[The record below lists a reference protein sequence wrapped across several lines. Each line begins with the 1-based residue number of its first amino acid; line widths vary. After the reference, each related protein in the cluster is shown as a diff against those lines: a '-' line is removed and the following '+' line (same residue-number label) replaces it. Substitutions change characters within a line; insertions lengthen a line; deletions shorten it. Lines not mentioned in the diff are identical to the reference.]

1 MSPTAFLAPVDLQL
15 ISGITFLTY
24 LLGVISSYH
33 VIMSSRTSQAVIA
46 WSVSL
51 CTFPMLAL
59 PLYWI
64 FGREKFNGYVD
75 ARRGKDEGT
84 HPLILRTLE
93 KLPGSLADPHHL
105 NADQRVM
112 ETLAAMPYTQL
123 NQVDFY
129 TTGRDTFDAIFEAMR
144 TADSY
149 ILIQFFIFRDD
160 GLGRELLAEVANAR
174 KRNVRVYVL
183 YDGVGCTRLP
193 SRYLKD
199 LRDTGAEVS
208 GFKTTRGPRNRFQL
222 NFRNHRKIVVV
233 DGVTAFV
240 GGHNVGD
247 EYLGLDPKLGL
258 WRDTHCRLMGP
269 AVLATQLSFASDWNW
284 AMDRIPENLNW
295 TPVSARDRDERIL
308 VVPSGPA
315 DQVETWKMMLLQC
328 IRQADD
334 RLWLVSPYFVPD
346 TDVITALQLA
356 ALRGVDVRILL
367 PDKADHLMVWLASY
381 SFLPQLDMPNITV
394 YRYQP
399 GFLHQKVVLVDEE
412 LAVVGTA
419 NADNRSF
426 RLNFEISITGID
438 DHFISSVAEML
449 ENDFRLSRP
458 SPITEYSERSLL
470 FRFGAQVCR
479 LMSPIL

>member
-1 MSPTAFLAPVDLQL
+1 MPGFLSQIDFRIVSAL
-15 ISGITFLTY
+15 TFFTY
-24 LLGVISSYH
+24 LLGVVSSYH

-84 HPLILRTLE
+84 NPLILRTLE
-93 KLPGSLADPHHL
+93 KLPGSLTEAEEMTP
-105 NADQRVM
+105 DQQVM
-112 ETLAAMPYTQL
+112 EKLAAMPYTHL

-129 TTGRDTFDAIFEAMR
+129 TTGRETFDAIFDAMR
-144 TADSY
+144 SAESY
-149 ILIQFFIFRDD
+149 ILIQFYIFRDD
-160 GLGRELLAEVANAR
+160 GLGRELLEEIRSACQR
-174 KRNVRVYVL
+174 KVQVLFL
-183 YDGVGCTRLP
+183 YDGVGCARLS
-193 SRYLKD
+193 SRYLRD
-199 LRDTGAEVS
+199 LRQAGAQVS
-208 GFKTTRGPRNRFQL
+208 GFKTTQGPRNRFQL

-233 DGVTAFV
+233 DGRTAFV

-247 EYLGLDPKLGL
+247 EYLGLNPKFGH
-258 WRDTHCRLMGP
+258 WRDTHCRITGP
-269 AVLATQLSFASDWNW
+269 AVLAAQLSFASDWNW
-284 AMDRIPENLNW
+284 AMDQIPENLNW
-295 TPVSARDRDERIL
+295 TPTPAEERDERIL
-308 VVPSGPA
+308 VVSSGPA

-328 IRQADD
+328 IHQAQD

-346 TDVITALQLA
+346 TDVLSALQLA
-356 ALRGVDVRILL
+356 AMRGVDVRILL

-394 YRYQP
+394 FRYTP

-426 RLNFEISITGID
+426 RLNFEISVTGID
-438 DHFISSVAEML
+438 DHFIQSVAQML
-449 ENDFRLSRP
+449 ENDFANSRP
-458 SPITEYSERSLL
+458 CPSTEYSERSFL
-470 FRFGAQVCR
+470 FRFGAQICK
-479 LMSPIL
+479 LMSPVL